1 MYRIVYKNKEMLT
14 IRNKKLDKLKKVCYN
29 SCTIKKTLKLLIIVN
44 NN

>member
-1 MYRIVYKNKEMLT
+1 MYTISNKSK
-14 IRNKKLDKLKKVCYN
+14 IKLDKLKKVCYN